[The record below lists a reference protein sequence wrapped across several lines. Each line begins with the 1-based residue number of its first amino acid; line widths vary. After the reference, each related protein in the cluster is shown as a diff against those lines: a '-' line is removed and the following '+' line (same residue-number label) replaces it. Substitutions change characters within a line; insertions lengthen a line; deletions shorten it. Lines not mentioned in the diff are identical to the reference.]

1 MSDNRMRE
9 PTEAEKADLL
19 DKLGYMKGR
28 DDAVEFK
35 KPAGPGCGKSEAPR
49 PKEKPDNR
57 VTRETYKAVKAM
69 NRDQLSAYILTIYRK
84 AYATGYTAG
93 KNIAAATAAAKAA
106 KAENAEE
113 AAHE

>member
-1 MSDNRMRE
+1 MII
-9 PTEAEKADLL
+9 ADET
-19 DKLGYMKGR
+19 
-28 DDAVEFK
+28 VTVK
-35 KPAGPGCGKSEAPR
+35 KSQGGCGKSEAPQ

-84 AYATGYTAG
+84 AYGAGYTAG
-93 KNIAAATAAAKAA
+93 KNLAKATEAAKAA
-106 KAENAEE
+106 KE